1 MKRGKSI
8 RISPASTPLTQA
20 STTADDIVNVFIF
33 SSLPFSSQ
41 MWGKKQIAKSS
52 AS

>member
-8 RISPASTPLTQA
+8 RISPASTPPTQA
-20 STTADDIVNVFIF
+20 STTDIVNVLIF
-33 SSLPFSSQ
+33 SALSFSQ
-41 MWGKKQIAKSS
+41 MWGKKQIVKSS